1 MIFFYFM
8 KMTKLAVVLS
18 LFFFEILFSQQDSM
32 TVKNPDSIFAKTQDS
47 LFAGSEEVD
56 SSNHTDAKRKN
67 DIWAHFKY
75 DIVAMA
81 GGFGNAFS
89 RPFHWNKSDYTR
101 VGATVLGVGIL
112 YLADDETSRFFMKSN
127 KDVPKTLTK
136 FGSYFGSPQI
146 NYGITGAVYVTG
158 LITNSEKLRRTG
170 VLMITAAS
178 TTGALQQI
186 MKSAAGRARPGAG
199 LGKNHFKPFGGD
211 FMYRSFPSG
220 HTVLAVT
227 TTYALSKQFKNPW
240 IKAGIL
246 TTGAIVPISR
256 VLEGAHWFT
265 DVVLSSAISIAAVEG
280 IDKFLKRKEKYEED
294 KKYNQELK
302 FKNKI
307 SWDLNVNTMGISFVG
322 RF

>member
-1 MIFFYFM
+1 M
-8 KMTKLAVVLS
+8 KMTKWAVLFS
-18 LFFFEILFSQQDSM
+18 LFFFQMMFSQQDSIVAIS
-32 TVKNPDSIFAKTQDS
+32 TDSIFVNTQDS
-47 LFAGSEEVD
+47 LPLNSLDLD
-56 SSNHTDAKRKN
+56 SANHLKRQRRN
-67 DIWAHFKY
+67 DIWGHFKY
-75 DIVAMA
+75 DVVAMA

-89 RPFHWNKSDYTR
+89 RPFHWNKTDYKR
-101 VGATVLGVGIL
+101 VGATVIGVGLL
-112 YLADDETSRFFMKSN
+112 YLVDQQTSDFFMENNSK
-127 KDVPKTLTK
+127 VPKTLTK

-146 NYGITGAVYVTG
+146 NYGITGAIYVTG
-158 LITNSEKLRRTG
+158 LLTNSEKLRRTG
-170 VLMITAAS
+170 VLMITSAS
-178 TTGALQQI
+178 ATGALQQI
-186 MKSAAGRARPGAG
+186 MKSATGRARPGAD

-246 TTGAIVPISR
+246 TAGAIVPVSR
-256 VLEGAHWFT
+256 VLEGAHWLT
-265 DVVLSSAISIAAVEG
+265 DVVLSSAISIATVEG

-307 SWDLNVNTMGISFVG
+307 SWDFNVGARGISFVG
-322 RF
+322 TF

>member
-1 MIFFYFM
+1 M
-8 KMTKLAVVLS
+8 KMTKWAVLLS
-18 LFFFEILFSQQDSM
+18 LFFFQMMFSQQD
-32 TVKNPDSIFAKTQDS
+32 TIEVKNSDSIFIQTQDS
-47 LFAGSEEVD
+47 LVFESQKLD
-56 SSNHTDAKRKN
+56 SISNLKVKRKN
-67 DIWAHFKY
+67 DIWGHLKY
-75 DIVAMA
+75 DIVAMG
-81 GGFGNAFS
+81 GGFANVFT
-89 RPFHWNKSDYTR
+89 RPFQWKKADFTR

-112 YLADDETSRFFMKSN
+112 YLVDEDTSRFFMENNSK
-127 KDVPKTLTK
+127 VPKTITK

-158 LITNSEKLRRTG
+158 LLANNEKLRRTG

-178 TTGALQQI
+178 ATGAIQQI
-186 MKSAAGRARPGAG
+186 SKSATGRARPGAG
-199 LGKNHFKPFGGD
+199 LGKDHFKPFGGD

-246 TTGAIVPISR
+246 TVGAIVPASR
-256 VLEGAHWFT
+256 VLEGAHWLT

-307 SWDLNVNTMGISFVG
+307 SWDFNVGASGISFVG